1 MEKTEILV
9 LKNLI
14 YNEDYVR
21 KILPYLKQEYF
32 QDYSQR
38 VVFQEIEGFF
48 VSYNQLPTKEA
59 LEIEIENRNDLNE
72 GSYKEVIQL
81 LKSFDY
87 EPVEFTWLCNTTE
100 KWCRDRAIYLALM
113 ESIQIADGNDSNKN
127 RDAIPSILQEALS
140 VSFDTHIGHDY
151 IEDVESRY
159 EFYHRKESKIPF
171 DLDYF
176 NKITD
181 GGVSPKTL
189 NLVVAPPGVG
199 KSLFLC
205 HFAASTLI
213 QGKNVLYITL
223 EMAEERIAERID
235 ANLLDVSVQDIPK
248 LSKEKFLSKTSQ
260 LSKKTQGKL
269 IIKEYPVGTASAS
282 HFKVLLK
289 ELEMKKNFIPDIIV
303 IDYLNLCASARYK
316 TNGTNSYTYVKSI
329 SEEIRGLGVEYNIP
343 ILSAIQFNRCLGL
356 DTIITKKSGNQIKI
370 KDVKVGDEILS
381 HSGYVEVKEVYPIE
395 TQEVYEITTKSGKK
409 IICSDKHIFPTTEGE
424 KNILTGLTIG
434 DKLFVNTKPQ
444 ISQDEI
450 VSIKKVGE
458 KETIDINVSGDNLF
472 FANDILTHNSGS
484 STTDASLED
493 VSDSYGIAF
502 TADMLI
508 ALVSTEELEQ
518 MNQILVK
525 QLKNRY
531 APLDRYRKFV
541 VGIDRSKMRLYN
553 TDQSAQ
559 EDLIDVKMNT
569 DETQD
574 FKSKFK
580 SFNYD

>member
-72 GSYKEVIQL
+72 GSYKEVTQL

-87 EPVEFTWLCNTTE
+87 EPVEFKWLCDTTE

-113 ESIQIADGNDSNKN
+113 ESIQIADGNDSNKT

-282 HFKVLLK
+282 HFKVLIK

-343 ILSAIQFNRCLGL
+343 ILSAIQFNR
-356 DTIITKKSGNQIKI
+356 
-370 KDVKVGDEILS
+370 
-381 HSGYVEVKEVYPIE
+381 
-395 TQEVYEITTKSGKK
+395 
-409 IICSDKHIFPTTEGE
+409 
-424 KNILTGLTIG
+424 
-434 DKLFVNTKPQ
+434 
-444 ISQDEI
+444 
-450 VSIKKVGE
+450 
-458 KETIDINVSGDNLF
+458 
-472 FANDILTHNSGS
+472 SGS

-559 EDLIDVKMNT
+559 EDLIDVKMSS
-569 DETQD
+569 DETPD
-574 FKSKFK
+574 LKSKFK

>member
-72 GSYKEVIQL
+72 GSYKEVTQL

-87 EPVEFTWLCNTTE
+87 EPVEFKWLCDTTE

-113 ESIQIADGNDSNKN
+113 ESIQIADGNDSNKT

-205 HFAASTLI
+205 HVTSSCLML
-213 QGKNVLYITL
+213 GKNVLYLTL

-235 ANLLDVSVQDIPK
+235 ANLLDVEIQNLFK
-248 LSKEKFLSKTSQ
+248 LSKEKFLGKVNQIKSKTHGN
-260 LSKKTQGKL
+260 LV
-269 IIKEYPVGTASAS
+269 IKEYPPGSANAS
-282 HFKVLLK
+282 HFKSLMK
-289 ELEMKKNFIPDIIV
+289 ELEIKKAFKPDV
-303 IDYLNLCASARYK
+303 VVVDYLNLCASARYK
-316 TNGTNSYTYVKSI
+316 TNGTNSYTYVKAIAEELRAIGVEFDVPVFTCSQLNRNGVSTSEVEMTDI
-329 SEEIRGLGVEYNIP
+329 SESFGIP
-343 ILSAIQFNRCLGL
+343 A
-356 DTIITKKSGNQIKI
+356 
-370 KDVKVGDEILS
+370 
-381 HSGYVEVKEVYPIE
+381 
-395 TQEVYEITTKSGKK
+395 
-409 IICSDKHIFPTTEGE
+409 
-424 KNILTGLTIG
+424 
-434 DKLFVNTKPQ
+434 
-444 ISQDEI
+444 
-450 VSIKKVGE
+450 
-458 KETIDINVSGDNLF
+458 
-472 FANDILTHNSGS
+472 
-484 STTDASLED
+484 
-493 VSDSYGIAF
+493 
-502 TADMLI
+502 TADIML
-508 ALVSTEELEQ
+508 ALISTEELEQ

-559 EDLIDVKMNT
+559 EDLIDVKLSS
-569 DETQD
+569 DETPD
-574 FKSKFK
+574 LKSKFK

>member
-72 GSYKEVIQL
+72 GSYKEVTQL

-87 EPVEFTWLCNTTE
+87 EPVEFKWLCDTTE

-113 ESIQIADGNDSNKN
+113 ESIQIADGNDSNKT

-269 IIKEYPVGTASAS
+269 IIKEYPVGTASTS
-282 HFKVLLK
+282 HFKVLIK

-356 DTIITKKSGNQIKI
+356 DTIITKKSGDQIKI

-424 KNILTGLTIG
+424 KTILTGLTIG
-434 DKLFVNTKPQ
+434 DKLFVK
-444 ISQDEI
+444 
-450 VSIKKVGE
+450 
-458 KETIDINVSGDNLF
+458 
-472 FANDILTHNSGS
+472 
-484 STTDASLED
+484 
-493 VSDSYGIAF
+493 
-502 TADMLI
+502 
-508 ALVSTEELEQ
+508 
-518 MNQILVK
+518 
-525 QLKNRY
+525 
-531 APLDRYRKFV
+531 
-541 VGIDRSKMRLYN
+541 
-553 TDQSAQ
+553 
-559 EDLIDVKMNT
+559 
-569 DETQD
+569 
-574 FKSKFK
+574 
-580 SFNYD
+580 